1 MSHTMPSLQK
11 TLTQALLT
19 TSLMTPSTLLQAQ
32 SLPTPIASENH
43 TMTTSIS
50 HDTIVIPTR
59 YHETARLHVA
69 IDQDRGVL
77 TRHTR
82 KDGRNAHLEGE
93 HFSTVVATD
102 GNLKGFAHITLD
114 LSKQPL
120 PSKARTEAIAR
131 DFLAKNAPDLLA
143 DMKIS
148 WIDVHDEAI
157 VIIENDQ
164 QRTVTLSG
172 MKFKAQNLADKRWF
186 WVIVGAD
193 EQAMI
198 FERDIVWIS
207 MPGHRQTQKW
217 LHDSWLK
224 QENISLNKAS

>member
-1 MSHTMPSLQK
+1 
-11 TLTQALLT
+11 
-19 TSLMTPSTLLQAQ
+19 
-32 SLPTPIASENH
+32 
-43 TMTTSIS
+43 
-50 HDTIVIPTR
+50 
-59 YHETARLHVA
+59 
-69 IDQDRGVL
+69 
-77 TRHTR
+77 
-82 KDGRNAHLEGE
+82 
-93 HFSTVVATD
+93 
-102 GNLKGFAHITLD
+102 
-114 LSKQPL
+114 
-120 PSKARTEAIAR
+120 
-131 DFLAKNAPDLLA
+131 
-143 DMKIS
+143 MKIS